1 MALINKMFRPVF
13 AGKKYFEKYI
23 LDIPELTPAQKLK
36 VKAALKRAFE
46 AGADYG
52 VKIASASAEGAG
64 KGIVEGFKK

>member
-1 MALINKMFRPVF
+1 MAFINKMFKPVF

-23 LDIPELTPAQKLK
+23 LDIPDLTPEQKMK
-36 VKAALKRAFE
+36 VRSAIKKAFE

-64 KGIVEGFKK
+64 RGVVEGFKK